1 MKKYFLIAIIAL
13 IALMLYNMFT
23 EKNIHDLEGD
33 FKEVAYT
40 RNENNT
46 GPVVRVY
53 AFTVADTI
61 WSIMREHA
69 ELLPHTKYGT
79 TEAFYFLHSEKAPN
93 SIKLKEPKIAPELES
108 YCIAKAVKDGM
119 GNINFIQYPYK

>member
-61 WSIMREHA
+61 WSTMREHA